1 MPFCETKDSVAIYY
15 DDTGTGRTLVFVH
28 GWSFSGAVWRVQ
40 REFFSTRY
48 RCISP
53 DLRGHGNSS
62 APSSGYGVHELARDV
77 TTLFESLDLSGATL
91 VGWSL
96 GVLVALSSYPALK
109 DRLAALVFVSGTPKF
124 TASEDFPFG
133 LPAKE
138 TRGLALR
145 LRRNRESALEDFSRM
160 MFAPHE
166 LSGHDFEMLNR
177 DSILTAKRPGLDAA
191 LQTLEAL
198 ALADMRSVLG
208 CIRVPV
214 LLVHGDKDRICLPES
229 SYYMAASMPHASLS
243 VLNGAGHAPQLSRSE
258 EFNSRMT
265 GFLAGVYGNN

>member
-1 MPFCETKDSVAIYY
+1 MPFCETKDSVTIYY
-15 DDTGTGRTLVFVH
+15 DDTGRGHPLVFVH
-28 GWSFSGAVWRVQ
+28 GWSFSGAVWRMQ

-48 RCISP
+48 RCVSP

-62 APSSGYGVHELARDV
+62 APSSGYGVQELAADMSS
-77 TTLFESLDLSGATL
+77 LIESLDLRGVTL

-96 GVLVALSSYPALK
+96 GVLVALSAYPGLK
-109 DRLAALVFVSGTPKF
+109 ERLAALVFVSGTPKF

-166 LSGHDFEMLNR
+166 LSGHNFDN
-177 DSILTAKRPGLDAA
+177 
-191 LQTLEAL
+191 
-198 ALADMRSVLG
+198 V
-208 CIRVPV
+208 
-214 LLVHGDKDRICLPES
+214 
-229 SYYMAASMPHASLS
+229 
-243 VLNGAGHAPQLSRSE
+243 
-258 EFNSRMT
+258 
-265 GFLAGVYGNN
+265 

>member
-1 MPFCETKDSVAIYY
+1 MPFCETKDLVTIHY
-15 DDTGTGRTLVFVH
+15 DDTGAGHPLVFLH
-28 GWSFSGAVWRVQ
+28 GWSFSCSVWRTQ
-40 REFFSTRY
+40 RESFSTRY

-62 APSSGYGVHELARDV
+62 APPSGYGVHELATDV
-77 TTLFESLDLSGATL
+77 TTLFESLELSGATL

-96 GVLVALSSYPALK
+96 GVLVALSAYSALK

-145 LRRNRESALEDFSRM
+145 LRRNRESTLEGFSRM
-160 MFAPHE
+160 MFAPDE
-166 LSGHDFEMLNR
+166 LSGHDFEKIDR
-177 DSILTAKRPGLDAA
+177 DCIRSAKRPCPDAA
-191 LQTLEAL
+191 IHTLEAL
-198 ALADMRSVLG
+198 ALADMRCVLG
-208 CIRVPV
+208 GISVPV

-229 SYYMAASMPHASLS
+229 SHYMAASIPHTSLS
-243 VLNGAGHAPQLSRSE
+243 IMNGAGHAPLLSRSE
-258 EFNSRMT
+258 EFNRLMA
-265 GFLAGVYGNN
+265 GFLAGVYGEH

>member
-1 MPFCETKDSVAIYY
+1 M
-15 DDTGTGRTLVFVH
+15 
-28 GWSFSGAVWRVQ
+28 Q

-48 RCISP
+48 RCLSP

-62 APSSGYGVHELARDV
+62 APASGYGVLELTADV
-77 TTLFESLDLSGATL
+77 TTLFESLDLSGVTL

-96 GVLVALSSYPALK
+96 GVLVALSAYSALEE
-109 DRLAALVFVSGTPKF
+109 RLAALVFVSGTPKF

-160 MFAPHE
+160 MFTPHD
-166 LSGHDFEMLNR
+166 LSGHDYEMVDK
-177 DSILTAKRPGLDAA
+177 DSLLTSKRPGLDVA

-208 CIRVPV
+208 GISVPV

-229 SYYMAASMPHASLS
+229 SHYMAATIPHVSFS
-243 VLNGAGHAPQLSRSE
+243 ILNGAGHAPQLSRSE
-258 EFNSRMT
+258 EFNSLIAE
-265 GFLAGVYGNN
+265 FLAGVYGDN